1 MREYSRVSP
10 QFWIGAT
17 GKRLRAA
24 GVEAQLVAAYLVTS
38 PHANMLGLYY
48 LPRMYIAHETGLGEK
63 GASKGLARAIE
74 TGFCSYDDATD
85 TVWVH
90 EMASYQIGEA
100 LSVTDKRCV
109 GIQREY
115 DALQENPFLPAF
127 FDRYATAFHM
137 TRARG
142 KPPKPPTPSEGPS
155 EPHRSQEQAQAHA
168 QAQAQEQEQA
178 QEHAQ
183 ALVQPT
189 SSAKPA
195 PARRRQPRQD
205 PDWLIELRRI
215 YPARSGDQPW
225 GRALAAGNA
234 RIREGHSPEEFLQ
247 GARRYA
253 DFIAATDRT
262 GTEFVKQAS
271 TFLGPDKPFL
281 LPWDPPT
288 SKAERRLSTN
298 LAAADEFLRRT
309 DAAA

>member
-90 EMASYQIGEA
+90 EMAAYQIGDS

-115 DALQENPFLPAF
+115 DALQENPFLSAF
-127 FDRYATAFHM
+127 FDRYAAAFHL
-137 TRARG
+137 TRSRGEAR
-142 KPPKPPTPSEGPS
+142 KTPTPLEGASET
-155 EPHRSQEQAQAHA
+155 HRSQEQAQA
-168 QAQAQEQEQA
+168 QAQAQEQEHA
-178 QEHAQ
+178 QEQAQ
-183 ALVQPT
+183 ALVRPT
-189 SSAKPA
+189 PSAKPA
-195 PARRRQPRQD
+195 PSRRRQPRQD
-205 PDWLIELRRI
+205 PEWLIELRRI

-234 RIREGHSPEEFLQ
+234 RIREGHSPGEFLE

-253 DFIAATDRT
+253 AFIACTDRA
-262 GTEFVKQAS
+262 GTEFVKQAA

-281 LPWDPPT
+281 LPWDPPA
-288 SKAERRLSTN
+288 SKAERRLSSN
-298 LAAADEFLRRT
+298 LSAAAEFLRRT